1 MVLIIQ
7 KLDRHHVSE
16 GYEIRKRSNDIRN
29 IFIFEVIL
37 VVQTGMQR
45 IASINSSPD
54 VSNFFYKG
62 CNTEISQINI
72 LHVHTVDYHRF
83 KKNLVVVFC

>member
-1 MVLIIQ
+1 MPTINEMVLIIQ

-37 VVQTGMQR
+37 AVQTRMQR

-62 CNTEISQINI
+62 CNTKIA
-72 LHVHTVDYHRF
+72 
-83 KKNLVVVFC
+83 